1 MAPGRTRLK
10 QRLASLPGLRNLGG
24 RREKQWTVEEEH
36 VDLQVGRT
44 CWSGVQRGMR
54 TEMW

>member
-54 TEMW
+54 TELW